1 MTNNYSSDLP
11 PQDSSAGLGSGSGLS
26 STDLDDDFAVETVGA
41 TGSDTGTGS
50 GSGVKEEASHLAG
63 QAADAGQ
70 HVAQVAKD
78 ETKKVAAETG
88 TQVKNLVREAG
99 NELKEQA
106 SVQQARVADGLRSV
120 GNELSSMA
128 EKSENPG
135 MATDLVQQVS
145 ARASS
150 VADWLEAREP
160 GSILEEVKGF
170 ARQRPGVFIA
180 LAAGAGIL
188 AGRLTRALTE
198 PSDSDSDLGSGST
211 YAPPTGAPVY
221 GSDTPIDS
229 APATDLPVYGSLGGD
244 VIAGEG
250 AVPGVSPTGGL

>member
-1 MTNNYSSDLP
+1 MGSST
-11 PQDSSAGLGSGSGLS
+11 GLS
-26 STDLDDDFAVETVGA
+26 SADLDDDFAVETVG
-41 TGSDTGTGS
+41 GTDMSS
-50 GSGVKEEASHLAG
+50 GAGTSAGEVKDEASKLAG

-70 HVAQVAKD
+70 HVAQVAKE

-99 NELKEQA
+99 TELKDQA
-106 SVQQARVADGLRSV
+106 AAQQARVANGLRSV
-120 GNELSSMA
+120 GTELSSMA
-128 EKSENPG
+128 EKAENPG
-135 MATDLVQQVS
+135 MATDLVHQVS

-150 VADWLEAREP
+150 VADWLDAREP

-198 PSDSDSDLGSGST
+198 HSDSDSDAASRPSST
-211 YAPPTGAPVY
+211 PANGAPVY
-221 GSDTPIDS
+221 GSNAPVGGV
-229 APATDLPVYGSLGGD
+229 PATDLPVYGSLSGD
-244 VIAGEG
+244 LSAPESG
-250 AVPGVSPTGGL
+250 APGVNPTGGL